1 MDVSKNVFN
10 LSEIAQAWVHS
21 HEEDTPTT
29 TVYRLADFPFPPSRG
44 RKGFQLDPGGTMISR
59 KPGPTDRSMTSEG
72 TWKLSENQLELS
84 PQGGSPQSLT
94 LELVEPD
101 RLVVQKAST
110 CASQ

>member
-1 MDVSKNVFN
+1 
-10 LSEIAQAWVHS
+10 
-21 HEEDTPTT
+21 
-29 TVYRLADFPFPPSRG
+29 
-44 RKGFQLDPGGTMISR
+44 MISR
-59 KPGPTDRSMTSEG
+59 KPGPTDRAMKSEG

-84 PQGGSPQSLT
+84 PQGGSTQSLT